1 MEKKFKKDI
10 ASLEQIFAFVEEC
23 FAFYRIDEA
32 NELSVNLAVEE
43 FFTNMVKYNPQN
55 HDDVAISISRQDKKL
70 VVSLLE
76 TDVEPF
82 DVTRLPEVDTLA
94 PLQARKEGGL
104 GIHLAKHLMDS
115 IGYEYANRCSKITLV
130 KMLEK

>member
-23 FAFYRIDEA
+23 LAAYHIDES
-32 NELSVNLAVEE
+32 NQLSVNLAVEE
-43 FFTNMVKYNPQN
+43 FFTNMVKYSPENN
-55 HDDVAISISRQDKKL
+55 NDVAISISRNDKAL
-70 VVSLLE
+70 VVSLLD

-82 DVTRLPEVDTLA
+82 DVTRSPEVDTLA
-94 PLQARKEGGL
+94 PLHERKVGGL

-115 IGYEYANRCSKITLV
+115 VRYEYANRCSKITLV